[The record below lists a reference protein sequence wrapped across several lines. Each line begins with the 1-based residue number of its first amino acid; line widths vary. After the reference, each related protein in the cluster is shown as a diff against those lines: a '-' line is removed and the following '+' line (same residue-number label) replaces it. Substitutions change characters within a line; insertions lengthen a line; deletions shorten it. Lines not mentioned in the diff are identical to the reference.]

1 MALIRCSFDNKIKML
16 YRYYFIF
23 LLLSVFKFFFNYKLK
38 NEEFDYHNLLF
49 IDPISRVLLI
59 IPYFIYNK
67 CITNK
72 YSDRFTLNFAKKD
85 WIIFI
90 LIFFIHFF
98 YNVFYLFGYYFGKLD
113 NSYDYMVECSTEF
126 LIIIF
131 LSILMKFV
139 GNFSFYSHHVA
150 SVIIAFIFTIIFGII
165 FFYKSNYHQY
175 IYFYQSAINVLIIIF
190 YYFLECVNITY
201 HKYLLDKTSISY
213 LIVCSFYGFID
224 FIFISAGYFIL
235 NINFSISDYI
245 DKNIIFEAIIN
256 IICYS
261 LFYYFYYRIINE
273 YNIIYAEIL
282 SFFFNT
288 IESLSNAVIY
298 KMYKYKSSL
307 IILEGISI
315 LVCLLIYDEIIELN
329 CCKLN
334 KNTRRNI
341 LIREKCESLDLD
353 HTLSELL
360 EDDNKEKNEK
370 FEFSKGYL
378 IDLDNNQNESDIIKN
393 Y

>member
-1 MALIRCSFDNKIKML
+1 M
-16 YRYYFIF
+16 
-23 LLLSVFKFFFNYKLK
+23 
-38 NEEFDYHNLLF
+38 
-49 IDPISRVLLI
+49 
-59 IPYFIYNK
+59 
-67 CITNK
+67 
-72 YSDRFTLNFAKKD
+72 
-85 WIIFI
+85 
-90 LIFFIHFF
+90 
-98 YNVFYLFGYYFGKLD
+98 
-113 NSYDYMVECSTEF
+113 
-126 LIIIF
+126 
-131 LSILMKFV
+131 
-139 GNFSFYSHHVA
+139 
-150 SVIIAFIFTIIFGII
+150 
-165 FFYKSNYHQY
+165 
-175 IYFYQSAINVLIIIF
+175 LIIIF

-245 DKNIIFEAIIN
+245 DKGIIFEVIIT

-261 LFYYFYYRIINE
+261 LFYYFYYRIIYE

-288 IESLSNAVIY
+288 IESLSNVVIY
-298 KMYKYKSSL
+298 KKYKYKSSL

-341 LIREKCESLDLD
+341 LIRERRESLDLD

-360 EDDNKEKNEK
+360 EDDNNEKNEK

>member
-1 MALIRCSFDNKIKML
+1 MALILCSFDNKIKML

-23 LLLSVFKFFFNYKLK
+23 LLLSVFKFFFNYKIK
-38 NEEFDYHNLLF
+38 NEDFDDHNLLF
-49 IDPISRVLLI
+49 TDPISRVLLI
-59 IPYFIYNK
+59 IPYIIYNK
-67 CITNK
+67 CISSK
-72 YSDRFTLNFAKKD
+72 YNNRFTLNFATKD

-139 GNFSFYSHHVA
+139 SNFRFYSHHVA

-165 FFYKSNYHQY
+165 FFYKSNYYLY
-175 IYFYQSAINVLIIIF
+175 IYFSQAIINVLIIIF
-190 YYFLECVNITY
+190 YYFLECIYITY
-201 HKYLLDKTSISY
+201 HKYLLDKTSISF

-224 FIFISAGYFIL
+224 FIFIFAGYFIL

-245 DKNIIFEAIIN
+245 DRVIIFEIIIN
-256 IICYS
+256 IICFS
-261 LFYYFYYRIINE
+261 LFFYFYYRIIYE

-298 KMYKYKSSL
+298 KKYKYKSSL
-307 IILEGISI
+307 IILEGIFI

-329 CCKLN
+329 FCKLN

-341 LIREKCESLDLD
+341 LIREKRESLDLD
-353 HTLSELL
+353 QTLSELL
-360 EDDNKEKNEK
+360 EDVNIEKNEK
-370 FEFSKGYL
+370 FEISNGYL
-378 IDLDNNQNESDIIKN
+378 IDLDNNQNESDIIN
-393 Y
+393 